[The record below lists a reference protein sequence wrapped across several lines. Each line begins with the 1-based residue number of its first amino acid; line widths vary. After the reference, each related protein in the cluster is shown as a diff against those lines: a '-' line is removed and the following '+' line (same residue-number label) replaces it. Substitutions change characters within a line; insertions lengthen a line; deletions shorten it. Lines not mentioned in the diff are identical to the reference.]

1 MKDVNKSEF
10 GQAIYIIA
18 IGMVALLGFTA
29 LSIDGG
35 RIYLDRRRAQNAADQ
50 AVMTSALAKVEGY
63 DWLQRGL
70 DRAAE
75 NEFNNDGV
83 TNTVTIY
90 SPPISGFYAAD
101 DNYVQVFITTESETS
116 LIQFFYSGET
126 KVTVE
131 AVARIQL
138 FNAALTSILTNHALV
153 TTGNC
158 NASGGHN
165 LEFTGG
171 GNSGGIVTTGGGIFL
186 NSDEGPG
193 GCCAMDE
200 PNNGYGIISGGPIT
214 SVGTC
219 DYAGSSMTSP
229 IPILT
234 GFNHN
239 TPIDDPLAGLPEP
252 ECNSAGTK
260 SGNDYFPGNWN
271 GGDMNGTVILHPG
284 IYCISGE
291 IKMSGHE
298 TIYGEGVLLYF
309 TDSGVTC
316 PPKPDPSTMLQI
328 RPKEAENAK
337 KETLFN

>member
-138 FNAALTSILTNHALV
+138 F
-153 TTGNC
+153 
-158 NASGGHN
+158 
-165 LEFTGG
+165 
-171 GNSGGIVTTGGGIFL
+171 
-186 NSDEGPG
+186 
-193 GCCAMDE
+193 
-200 PNNGYGIISGGPIT
+200 
-214 SVGTC
+214 
-219 DYAGSSMTSP
+219 
-229 IPILT
+229 
-234 GFNHN
+234 
-239 TPIDDPLAGLPEP
+239 
-252 ECNSAGTK
+252 
-260 SGNDYFPGNWN
+260 
-271 GGDMNGTVILHPG
+271 
-284 IYCISGE
+284 
-291 IKMSGHE
+291 
-298 TIYGEGVLLYF
+298 
-309 TDSGVTC
+309 
-316 PPKPDPSTMLQI
+316 
-328 RPKEAENAK
+328 
-337 KETLFN
+337 